1 MTGPS
6 LSIFGEQLSI
16 LCELFMS
23 MVGEFSRLKIVV
35 KRPFFTNVAPYAV
48 YALSLHAPSAA
59 VCRVVT
65 AVVAIHAF

>member
-16 LCELFMS
+16 LCEFFWF
-23 MVGEFSRLKIVV
+23 VGGFSRLKIVV
-35 KRPFFTNVAPYAV
+35 KRPFFTNVAPYEV